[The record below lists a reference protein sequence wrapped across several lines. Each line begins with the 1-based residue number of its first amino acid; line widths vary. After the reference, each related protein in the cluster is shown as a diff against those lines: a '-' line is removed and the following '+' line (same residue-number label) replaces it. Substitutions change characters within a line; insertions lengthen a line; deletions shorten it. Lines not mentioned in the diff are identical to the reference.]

1 MCEGEDATVLEFCDD
16 CYEEMVAENTG
27 RMTMSECRYC
37 GGECETSDEYMCDG
51 YAGDIDNL
59 YGEELDN
66 E

>member
-1 MCEGEDATVLEFCDD
+1 
-16 CYEEMVAENTG
+16 
-27 RMTMSECRYC
+27 MTMSECRYC